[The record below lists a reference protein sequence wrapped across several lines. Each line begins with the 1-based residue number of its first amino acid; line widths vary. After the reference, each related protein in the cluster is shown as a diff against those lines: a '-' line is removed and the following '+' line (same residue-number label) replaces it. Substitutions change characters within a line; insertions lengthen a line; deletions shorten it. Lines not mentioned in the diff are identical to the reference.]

1 MCRSGHRGLAPGHGG
16 FTLLEVLV
24 ALLLFAIG
32 ALMLAQMQ
40 IFSMRGGTFGREAM
54 IATTQAQAQL
64 EALKDPLVSPFA
76 TTIMNLPTS
85 LAAGTTVNVGAA
97 VNVPDM
103 TLTYWR
109 SDPPGGAAPERYVTI
124 NVQVTWKGQT
134 LTFSTVV
141 SEV

>member
-1 MCRSGHRGLAPGHGG
+1 LSRSHPRGLATGHEG

-24 ALLLFAIG
+24 AILLFALG

-40 IFSMRGGTFGREAM
+40 IFSLRGGAFGREAM
-54 IATTQAQAQL
+54 IATTQAQAQMETL
-64 EALKDPLVSPFA
+64 RDPILSPFA
-76 TTIMNLPTS
+76 ATVLGLPTS
-85 LAAGTTVNVGAA
+85 LAAGTQVACPA
-97 VNVPDM
+97 VPGM

-109 SDPPGGAAPERYVTI
+109 SDPPGGAAPERFVTI
-124 NVQVTWKGQT
+124 TVQVTWKGQT